1 MRWIAGLLLG
11 ATLGCSADAAL
22 APQDQNPLVIVNGAL
37 TLTVSDSPA
46 MAGVLWIAPTADGG
60 AGRITARAI
69 RYGSLCATSVS
80 GRVDVAGNVVSLHVA
95 YTARTAALCTMELRA
110 LQYDATVAPL
120 APGQYEV
127 HIYHADGTGEVEVR
141 KQTVTVT

>member
-1 MRWIAGLLLG
+1 MRWIAVLVLG
-11 ATLGCSADAAL
+11 ATFGCSSDVAL

-46 MAGVLWIAPTADGG
+46 MAGVLWIAPTAEGG
-60 AGRITARAI
+60 AGRVTARAI
-69 RYGSLCATSVS
+69 RYGSLCATSMS

-95 YTARTAALCTMELRA
+95 YTARAAALCSMELRA
-110 LQYDATVAPL
+110 LQYDAAVAPL

-127 HIYHADGTGEVEVR
+127 HIYHADGAGEVEVR

>member
-1 MRWIAGLLLG
+1 MTPTRNASLMRWIAGLLLG

-60 AGRITARAI
+60 AGRVTAEAVRE
-69 RYGSLCATSVS
+69 GGLCVTSVS
-80 GRVDVAGNVVSLHVA
+80 GQVDDAGNVVHMLV
-95 YTARTAALCTMELRA
+95 
-110 LQYDATVAPL
+110 
-120 APGQYEV
+120 
-127 HIYHADGTGEVEVR
+127 
-141 KQTVTVT
+141 